1 MIKIMAL
8 TIEKIMLMTEIMTVK
23 NDQIITFMV
32 IINNKNCIDKD
43 RI

>member
-23 NDQIITFMV
+23 NNQIITFMV
-32 IINNKNCIDKD
+32 IINNKNYINKN